1 MLLQRVI
8 GNPLSEPECGT
19 DVCGV
24 ESEAQSERVLYA
36 GAPRRAVGTGELGW
50 WFFCSRVQPGFE
62 TQELERDALR
72 CIL

>member
-36 GAPRRAVGTGELGW
+36 GAPRRAVGTGELG
-50 WFFCSRVQPGFE
+50 
-62 TQELERDALR
+62 
-72 CIL
+72 